1 MKYTL
6 LLKNGRVIDPAGN
19 IDTFGDVGIRD
30 DRIVDSGKPLEA
42 SEALQV
48 VDVRGRWIIP
58 GVIDPHMHVSSWIGG
73 APGLRMMAKE
83 GVVTALDMAG
93 PVADVIENIRNHGS
107 GMNILC
113 LDAFTRGEEEPGK
126 VDFSDGEIEDR
137 LGHSLEE
144 GAYGVKLLGG
154 HYPLTPDTTRRV
166 IQKAAE
172 NGMYIAFHAGTTEKG
187 SNLEGFEEALA
198 LADGHPVHIA
208 HINSYCRGAVKP
220 VLEEVQEALELLGR
234 HPNIWSESYLSP
246 FNGTSG
252 KCEKGKILSHVT
264 GQCCLKGGYS
274 PDEKGLEE
282 AIRGGFA
289 RVVAFQAG
297 ENVLVTGEQ
306 GYSLWKERQTDVT
319 LSFPVNASEAQ
330 IILATA
336 KDRGGRFRVDALSTD
351 GGGIP
356 RNTMIRQGLDL
367 CRFGAFSPSELVR
380 KLSVNAAAMLG
391 LETKGHLAPGADGDV
406 TVLDPDSSRAWMSLA
421 MGRIIMIDGIVT
433 GSGGTLITT
442 PAGKEKVQSG
452 GVFCTVADPKKALP
466 KKRR

>member
-30 DRIVDSGKPLEA
+30 GRIVDSGKALEA

-166 IQKAAE
+166 IQQAAE

-220 VLEEVQEALELLGR
+220 VLQEVQEALELLER
-234 HPNIWSESYLSP
+234 HPNVWSESYLSP

-252 KCEKGKILSHVT
+252 KCERGRILSHVT

-274 PDEKGLEE
+274 PDEKGLGE

-289 RVVAFQAG
+289 RVVAFQAEG
-297 ENVLVTGEQ
+297 KVHVTGEQ
-306 GYSLWKERQTDVT
+306 GYSHWKERQTDVT
-319 LSFPVNASEAQ
+319 LSFPVNALEAQ
-330 IILATA
+330 IVLATA

-380 KLSVNAAAMLG
+380 KLSVNAADMLG
-391 LETKGHLAPGADGDV
+391 LETKGHLAPGADGDI

-421 MGRIIMIDGIVT
+421 MGRIIMIDGVVT

-442 PAGKEKVQSG
+442 PAGKGKVQSS
-452 GVFCTVADPKKALP
+452 GVFCTVADPKKALT
-466 KKRR
+466 KKGR

>member
-6 LLKNGRVIDPAGN
+6 LLKNGRVIDPAAN
-19 IDTFGDVGIRD
+19 IDTFGDVGISD
-30 DRIVDSGKPLEA
+30 GRIVDSGKPLEA

-93 PVADVIENIRNHGS
+93 PVADVIENIKNHGS

-126 VDFSDGEIEDR
+126 ADFSDGEIEDR
-137 LGHSLEE
+137 LGQSLEE

-154 HYPLTPDTTRRV
+154 HYPLTPDSTQRV
-166 IQKAAE
+166 IRKAAE
-172 NGMYIAFHAGTTEKG
+172 KGMYIAFHAGTTEKG

-198 LADGHPVHIA
+198 LADGRPVHMA

-220 VLEEVQEALELLGR
+220 VLQEVQEALELLDN

-252 KCEKGKILSHVT
+252 KCEKGGILSHVT
-264 GQCCLKGGYS
+264 GQCCLKGGY
-274 PDEKGLEE
+274 PADEKGLGE
-282 AIRGGFA
+282 AIRGGYA

-297 ENVLVTGEQ
+297 ENELVTGEQ
-306 GYSLWKERQTDVT
+306 GYSLWKERKTDVT

-330 IILATA
+330 IVLATA
-336 KDRGGRFRVDALSTD
+336 KDSGRFHVDALSTD

-391 LETKGHLAPGADGDV
+391 LETKGHLAPGADADI
-406 TVLDPDSSRAWMSLA
+406 TVLDPSESKAWMAVAL
-421 MGRIIMIDGIVT
+421 GEIIMIDGVVT
-433 GSGGTLITT
+433 GSGGTIITT
-442 PAGKEKVQSG
+442 ESGKEKVHSA
-452 GVFCTVADPKKALP
+452 GVVCTVADPKKALP
-466 KKRR
+466 KKRG